1 MQWLCFK
8 TKNREEFVAK
18 ALLTMQGFEVILPYY
33 MKTISHA
40 RKKSKIPYPLF
51 PSYGFLLFDGNISS
65 LNNIKYTRGI
75 KSYLHYNDGNPKR
88 IPNKVIKAIQCLK
101 QEDGTYLPDPKRF
114 ETGDKVVITDGAI
127 AGLDAIVKEKIDE
140 RRAEL
145 LVNLL
150 GRVNKVN
157 IESQMIERL

>member
-65 LNNIKYTRGI
+65 L
-75 KSYLHYNDGNPKR
+75 KSPSLFSLFICLYLMYGKR
-88 IPNKVIKAIQCLK
+88 LK
-101 QEDGTYLPDPKRF
+101 PL
-114 ETGDKVVITDGAI
+114 
-127 AGLDAIVKEKIDE
+127 
-140 RRAEL
+140 
-145 LVNLL
+145 
-150 GRVNKVN
+150 
-157 IESQMIERL
+157 